1 MAIKTPSILPELQK
15 FVETLG
21 PDVPYDKL
29 LSTAA
34 EAGWQYRLV
43 QKEVTPTP
51 DGCTLVTFE
60 VQVGR
65 DSAFDVFDAVSI
77 KLNPSP
83 GPVSFAAR
91 VQLLPTLIYMFFGR
105 MPETAP
111 AAEPARTIDASQGT
125 DDIVLD
131 FDAEPAAAPDEAAD
145 RGFVPDTFEPL
156 NVVERKEPD
165 GVPIF
170 KDLYSVGGPDVT
182 ADVVIAAVLEV
193 IKPFAVR
200 VSSKEELL
208 AVIEKNPDL
217 LGFMKDFGTDAERE
231 ALKGHL
237 DRALAR
243 LSEPPREV
251 RIPGGTGSPEARR
264 RTPKAA

>member
-1 MAIKTPSILPELQK
+1 MAIKTPSILPDVIA
-15 FVETLG
+15 FG
-21 PDVPYDKL
+21 ANIGAVPYAQLMPAFNENFQIL
-29 LSTAA
+29 LDET
-34 EAGWQYRLV
+34 EATGQTDGTVLV
-43 QKEVTPTP
+43 R
-51 DGCTLVTFE
+51 FE
-60 VQVGR
+60 VLVGR
-65 DSAFDVFDAVSI
+65 DNTYEKFT
-77 KLNPSP
+77 KLSVKVAPGP
-83 GPVSFAAR
+83 GPVSVVAR
-91 VQLLPTLIYMFFGR
+91 RTAYDSLPYMIFGR
-105 MPETAP
+105 LPEAPP
-111 AAEPARTIDASQGT
+111 AAAPVERTVDASQGT

-131 FDAEPAAAPDEAAD
+131 FDAEPVAAPDEAAD